1 MAIFYLL
8 SIVLLCI
15 VWVMAFP
22 QEILNA
28 VAELQR
34 QFRRKV
40 IQRAGNR
47 AVQELARQLRAEAR
61 QRGIPTAL
69 ADQVIEEERQEII
82 EQLGSRY
89 ARKLLDD

>member
-1 MAIFYLL
+1 MFYLL

-15 VWVMAFP
+15 TWIMAFP

-28 VAELQR
+28 VAELRR

-40 IQRAGNR
+40 IQRAGNQ